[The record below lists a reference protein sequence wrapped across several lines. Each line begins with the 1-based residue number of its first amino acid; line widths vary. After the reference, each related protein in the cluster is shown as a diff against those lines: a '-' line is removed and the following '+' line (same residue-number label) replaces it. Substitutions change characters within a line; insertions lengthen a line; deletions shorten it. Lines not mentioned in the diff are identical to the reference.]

1 MVADFW
7 DALRGPKRCSKTSR
21 RAIEDAPAERHKPL
35 AQLFDRVWQTTA
47 PSSPVEPRTPF
58 ARYFATVADIQAP
71 KEIPHRDQ
79 LDVA

>member
-1 MVADFW
+1 M
-7 DALRGPKRCSKTSR
+7 SR
-21 RAIEDAPAERHKPL
+21 PL
-35 AQLFDRVWQTTA
+35 LGWTNLSTIVT
-47 PSSPVEPRTPF
+47 VEPRTPF